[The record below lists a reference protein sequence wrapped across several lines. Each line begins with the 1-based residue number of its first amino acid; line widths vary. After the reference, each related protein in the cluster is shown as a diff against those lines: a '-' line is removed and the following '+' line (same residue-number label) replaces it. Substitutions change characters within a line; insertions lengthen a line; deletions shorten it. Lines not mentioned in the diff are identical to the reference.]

1 MTKTYMEILI
11 ELGNSIKE
19 PLLVLEQLQT
29 VRSFEEVTKIIKQA
43 L

>member
-11 ELGNSIKE
+11 ELRNSIKE
-19 PLLVLEQLQT
+19 PLLLLEQLQT
-29 VRSFEEVTKIIKQA
+29 VRSFEEVTEILRQA